1 MCANTGHSP
10 DGRVSFSCRIAASL
24 RKLPQDERPNLQE
37 VLREYGRKANEIN
50 PAWFE
55 QVGGDFAAGAR
66 GKWRKE
72 MTVQD
77 IAKRPAALSL
87 RSCSSNSVRRWRSA
101 WCAVLRSAII

>member
-37 VLREYGRKANEIN
+37 VLREYGRKATEIN

-55 QVGGDFAAGAR
+55 QVGGDFAAGHREAT
-66 GKWRKE
+66 GGI
-72 MTVQD
+72 
-77 IAKRPAALSL
+77 IAADLFEQFCQAMEIGVVRLHALGHAL
-87 RSCSSNSVRRWRSA
+87 TRC
-101 WCAVLRSAII
+101 